1 MEYKVSNDSSKIPL
15 FLLIHVS
22 PQQHMPVL
30 PNLQNELEDAYRKT
44 LPTSTKK

>member
-1 MEYKVSNDSSKIPL
+1 MEYKVSEDFVYYLPT
-15 FLLIHVS
+15 LLIHS

-30 PNLQNELEDAYRKT
+30 PNLQKELEDAYRKN